1 MGTTCHSKLDGAVD
15 GTSCGEDKVS
25 FSSHD
30 RDRKMVVMRLLILVF
45 FISRKKSFVSGE
57 SFLFAVLICI
67 FI

>member
-30 RDRKMVVMRLLILVF
+30 RDRKMVVMRLLILVLTT
-45 FISRKKSFVSGE
+45 I
-57 SFLFAVLICI
+57 SFLYLGRRVLYLGSLFCLQY
-67 FI
+67 